1 MEIIA
6 FLPRELTSKIF
17 YYVGNTSP
25 YVCQL
30 KKVVSMLN
38 DSKSYYDENENLYSY
53 SSLIK
58 DDEYSLNI
66 LYSDFIGD
74 FEYRKKMNVSKSILL
89 AITRKYCIIIEDN
102 YQEITMNMLKFNI
115 FNILF
120 VDNDEY
126 EENDPYFQI

>member
-1 MEIIA
+1 MEIIT

-17 YYVGNTSP
+17 YYVGNTSQ
-25 YVCQL
+25 YVGQL

-53 SSLIK
+53 SSIIN

-74 FEYRKKMNVSKSILL
+74 FEYRKKMNVSKAILL

-120 VDNDEY
+120 V
-126 EENDPYFQI
+126 